1 MKRSRI
7 LSLVL
12 ALVLVFSLASV
23 TAVPAKAV
31 QTFDIWVLDT
41 QVTAANQ
48 NDVLGDGT
56 VSYDPD
62 TNTLTLKN
70 AKIENLD
77 ENVGYGDGIWFEQEL
92 TITGT
97 GSITGLIEGIDAYA
111 PLTIRDAK
119 LTIHG
124 VNSDAIYVDHDL
136 TIQNSDLT
144 LLSDNSSAI
153 YTDDD
158 DGDAP
163 YPKTLITDSKIAAKS
178 EDYDA
183 IHAYYG
189 LTIKNSEITA
199 EGARR
204 GIYMSAEPCL
214 IEDSIVTAQGPEDG
228 IDVHGCELTIRGEK
242 TVVTAKGEESGF
254 FGPGA
259 TLRVE
264 NGVKSV
270 TGDSKTDFAMGF
282 ENGIELGSQ
291 IAIKEPAGGQIHPT
305 ENIVM
310 EADGKTEA
318 MHVVIGRTNCFVSF
332 DANGGSGTMERA
344 SVAEGAEYTLPACTF
359 KAPAGM
365 TFGKWDAGKPGDKIK
380 VTDDM
385 TVKAVWNPFKDVPQS
400 EYYFDPV
407 LWALNHDPQI
417 TDGMTETTFVPDG
430 TCTRGQV
437 VTFLWRAMGCHE
449 PTKSDNPFKDVTAS
463 DYFYKAVLWAV
474 EKGITDGTSET
485 TFSPNDPCTR
495 AHVVTFLW
503 RAENKPDAGNNNP
516 FKDVLQS
523 EYYFKPVLWAV
534 AQKITDGTTETT
546 FSPDAPCTRGQI
558 VTFLY
563 RDMK

>member
-7 LSLVL
+7 LSLAL

-31 QTFDIWVLDT
+31 QTFDIWVLGE

-97 GSITGLIEGIDAYA
+97 GSITGLSEGIDAYA

-124 VNSDAIYVDHDL
+124 VKHDAIYVDHDL

-199 EGARR
+199 EGARH
-204 GIYMSAEPCL
+204 GIYMGAEPCL

-228 IDVHGCELTIRGEK
+228 INVHDCELTIRGEK
-242 TVVTAKGEESGF
+242 TVVTAKASECGILVD
-254 FGPGA
+254 GA
-259 TLRVE
+259 KLILE
-264 NGVKSV
+264 DGVKCV
-270 TGDSKTDFAMGF
+270 TANAEKRFAIGA
-282 ENGIELGSQ
+282 ELGLEIGSAL
-291 IAIKEPAGGQIHPT
+291 AIKEPAAGKLSETKQ
-305 ENIVM
+305 IVM

-318 MHVVIGRTNCFVSF
+318 THVVIGRTNCFVTF

-359 KAPAGM
+359 KAPDGK
-365 TFGKWDAGKPGDKIK
+365 TFDKWSVGKPGDKIK
-380 VTDDM
+380 PTDDM
-385 TVKAVWNPFKDVPQS
+385 TIKAVWKNWANPFKDVP
-400 EYYFDPV
+400 E
-407 LWALNHDPQI
+407 I
-417 TDGMTETTFVPDG
+417 G
-430 TCTRGQV
+430 
-437 VTFLWRAMGCHE
+437 
-449 PTKSDNPFKDVTAS
+449 
-463 DYFYKAVLWAV
+463 
-474 EKGITDGTSET
+474 
-485 TFSPNDPCTR
+485 R
-495 AHVVTFLW
+495 AHV
-503 RAENKPDAGNNNP
+503 
-516 FKDVLQS
+516 
-523 EYYFKPVLWAV
+523 
-534 AQKITDGTTETT
+534 
-546 FSPDAPCTRGQI
+546 
-558 VTFLY
+558 
-563 RDMK
+563 